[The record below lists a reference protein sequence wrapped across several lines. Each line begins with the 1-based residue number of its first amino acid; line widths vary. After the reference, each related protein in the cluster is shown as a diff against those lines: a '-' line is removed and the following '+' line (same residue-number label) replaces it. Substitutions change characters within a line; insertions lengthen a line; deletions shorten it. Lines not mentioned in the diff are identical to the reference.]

1 MFQSSISRDELEICS
16 QETHYL
22 RITSSCSKFNN
33 CKLWHDYL
41 VKKYQEGGLSIL
53 RKILGRV
60 RVVRHLCKASLCNR
74 SAGRLI
80 VTRLLTTFRVSSA
93 VLVMVATVLRC
104 STVLTASGYTS
115 EIQNIPV
122 TLTQSDWG
130 AEIETATVIRLMK
143 NSANKL

>member
-1 MFQSSISRDELEICS
+1 M
-16 QETHYL
+16 
-22 RITSSCSKFNN
+22 
-33 CKLWHDYL
+33 
-41 VKKYQEGGLSIL
+41 
-53 RKILGRV
+53 
-60 RVVRHLCKASLCNR
+60 
-74 SAGRLI
+74 
-80 VTRLLTTFRVSSA
+80 TRLLTTFRVSSA
-93 VLVMVATVLRC
+93 VLVIVATVLRC